1 MSPASRPLTGPAVS
15 VNTAGSG
22 HNRPVFRDRHGDEID
37 ETVVACRPL
46 IEWMTDRSCG
56 AAVGEPCLTPKRRS
70 PKRRPCKDRAERAEW
85 LYEGRRRA
93 EARHVPAE
101 AEDLLARALE
111 AGEAERGA
119 LVAEFKV
126 FIRERGL
133 VVRVLHADEDSVGL
147 AELFGEDG

>member
-1 MSPASRPLTGPAVS
+1 
-15 VNTAGSG
+15 
-22 HNRPVFRDRHGDEID
+22 
-37 ETVVACRPL
+37 
-46 IEWMTDRSCG
+46 
-56 AAVGEPCLTPKRRS
+56 
-70 PKRRPCKDRAERAEW
+70 
-85 LYEGRRRA
+85 
-93 EARHVPAE
+93 VPAE

-119 LVAEFKV
+119 LVAEVKV